1 MNILLHI
8 HNAVDYVTVS
18 LNHIQY
24 SFPCIH
30 STFTRLV
37 FWLKQGSECI
47 IVRSFY
53 VIQIV
58 VIVLLFYRIKQ
69 LPYGSTRIQFCYVEQ
84 TNIATQEQA
93 SPVKVQTILLYEYS
107 INFFV
112 LYKRCCTDVTYHL
125 GAESDRVE

>member
-1 MNILLHI
+1 MNYCAIFLCNTNSSHR
-8 HNAVDYVTVS
+8 
-18 LNHIQY
+18 
-24 SFPCIH
+24 F
-30 STFTRLV
+30 
-37 FWLKQGSECI
+37 
-47 IVRSFY
+47 
-53 VIQIV
+53 
-58 VIVLLFYRIKQ
+58 IVLQDQTITLRFHTNPI
-69 LPYGSTRIQFCYVEQ
+69 FYVEQ